1 MRPVLES
8 VEGSQVKTRGH
19 AGTHV
24 SALDLVRKANQSWF
38 YPSHG
43 VQVHLPSL
51 VSPESQKDPTQ
62 VEKEEKQ
69 GKAEEGTPTSKRGE
83 PARVKI
89 FEGG

>member
-1 MRPVLES
+1 MHMSLPLTQYARLTNLGS
-8 VEGSQVKTRGH
+8 V
-19 AGTHV
+19 
-24 SALDLVRKANQSWF
+24 F
-38 YPSHG
+38 PHG

-51 VSPESQKDPTQ
+51 VSPESQKDPAR